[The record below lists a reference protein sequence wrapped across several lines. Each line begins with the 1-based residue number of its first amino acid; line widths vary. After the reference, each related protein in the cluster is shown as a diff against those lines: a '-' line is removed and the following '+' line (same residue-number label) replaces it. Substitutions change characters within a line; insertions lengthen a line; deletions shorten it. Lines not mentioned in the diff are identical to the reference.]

1 MIDKCSCK
9 GHPDIPCRL
18 IITLFRVLT
27 PARWWSRL
35 KFCTGH
41 IHLCTCCGCISNQ
54 LKAQITGISSHV
66 TNGVAIECHLAIVDV
81 NRIITQCCMQSKIQ
95 ANIAKMHLCTGVS
108 WSGNDPS
115 NGKPQSSFIFNTKYK
130 ILHKQLKIPG
140 SFLV

>member
-81 NRIITQCCMQSKIQ
+81 NRIITQCCRARFKRILPKCICVQELVGLETTLVMVNLRAHSSLIQ
-95 ANIAKMHLCTGVS
+95 NTRYCT
-108 WSGNDPS
+108 S
-115 NGKPQSSFIFNTKYK
+115 N
-130 ILHKQLKIPG
+130 
-140 SFLV
+140 